1 MKKAREYRPGTIV
14 NMMMVVAVF
23 LFFFNSNAM
32 MKWIRDMGD
41 QTGIKATLLQIY
53 EPVYAVCTFVPY
65 TRLGH
70 EIGEGYREFA
80 GLGYREIFDGD
91 PSRGL
96 SPDDYP
102 WLKAMLAKPD
112 KVLAASVDSQATLPK
127 EEEISFAPGTVL
139 QILLIGDSML
149 NVGLGDV
156 LKKKFKELGDVEV
169 TYFGK
174 NSTGLVRQD
183 YFDWFKKLEEL
194 CKGKKYHLIVLMI
207 GANDGQGIRING
219 KDISYG
225 SDAWREVYRGKVNA
239 FASMMSSNSVRF
251 YWLGMP
257 AMLSP
262 FFDKKMKNLTKVF
275 EEETARF
282 KNGKFIPT
290 IDILSNGAGK
300 YAEYVNFGGKKVYA
314 RGRDGI
320 HFAPGGGEIIAKTV
334 IDQFKKDFKR

>member
-1 MKKAREYRPGTIV
+1 MKRREYRPGTV
-14 NMMMVVAVF
+14 MNMMIVVAVF
-23 LFFFNSNAM
+23 LFFFNSQNM
-32 MKWIRDMGD
+32 MKWLHRMGD
-41 QTGIKATLLQIY
+41 QTGIKQSLIELY
-53 EPVYAVCTFVPY
+53 EPVYAVCSFVPY
-65 TRLGH
+65 TKLGNDL
-70 EIGEGYREFA
+70 GEEYRKFA
-80 GLGYREIFDGD
+80 GLGNSPLFDSD
-91 PSRGL
+91 PLAGL
-96 SPDDYP
+96 SPKKYP
-102 WLKAMLAKPD
+102 WLEKMVAKPD
-112 KVLAASVDSQATLPK
+112 QVLVAGLDTQAAPPR
-127 EEEISFAPGTVL
+127 EEEISIEPGTVL

-156 LKKKFKELGDVEV
+156 LKKRFKEFGDIEI

-207 GANDGQGIRING
+207 GANDAQCIRTNG
-219 KDISYG
+219 KDVQYG
-225 SDAWREVYRGKVNA
+225 SDAWNEVYRSKVIS
-239 FASMMSSNSVRF
+239 FASMMSGNSVKF

-262 FFDKKMKNLTKVF
+262 FFDKKMRAVTKVY

-290 IDILSNGAGK
+290 IDILSEGTGK
-300 YAEYVNFGGKKVYA
+300 YKEYVNFEGKRVWA

-320 HFAPGGGEIIAKTV
+320 HFAPGGGEIITKSV
-334 IDQFKKDFKR
+334 IDQFRKDFKR